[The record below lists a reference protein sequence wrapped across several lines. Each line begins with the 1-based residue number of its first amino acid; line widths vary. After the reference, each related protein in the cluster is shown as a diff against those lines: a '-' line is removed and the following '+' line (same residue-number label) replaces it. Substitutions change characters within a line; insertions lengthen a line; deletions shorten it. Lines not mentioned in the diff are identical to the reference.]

1 MCDIDEKRHLFTLSD
16 KKKSL
21 LSPRYIPDASIN
33 IYENLPVGTKL
44 VKLTATDRDIGD
56 LGHFECIGIQKEFLI
71 NEGRVFFVF
80 NHLIKYNVKYIF
92 TS

>member
-1 MCDIDEKRHLFTLSD
+1 M
-16 KKKSL
+16 
-21 LSPRYIPDASIN
+21 SPRYIPDASIN

-56 LGHFECIGIQKEFLI
+56 LGYFECIGTQKEFLI
-71 NEGRVFFVF
+71 NEGRIFFVV